1 MSSPHLAHQI
11 EERYETLRA
20 LRTPWESLWTEIARY
35 VMPRRVPGLN
45 GSLQSPGTGN
55 ETLLFDTTA
64 VRANMTLA
72 NGQLAWMSPLEASW
86 FSFEPFDG
94 QGDDARRWLTKATV
108 AAREELAIS
117 NFYTAVHEFYLDRG
131 AFGTAC
137 LYVEGGRRSMLNAQ
151 AWPVGSFVVDEDEN
165 GIIDTVIREFTLTP
179 RQAAQKFGEENL
191 SEKVRNAVR
200 SGSAKSQDKIK
211 FLHAIYP
218 REDAERDKAKL
229 DAPNMPVASVYL
241 EKDGCHVCK
250 VSGYEEM
257 PVMVSRYL
265 EWGSGMGGL
274 YGWSPA
280 FAALPEAR
288 QLNFLQKMMDALAEK
303 MAFPPVLA
311 PEELEGEIDPNA
323 MGVTYFSRDLVQG
336 GSLPKEWMT
345 QGRYD
350 IGLQRVQERQKAIND
365 SFHVDLFQMFGQ
377 LQKQMTA
384 REVSERAQE
393 KLIQFSP
400 TFSRLTSELFNPLL
414 ERVFGILLRAGRFGE
429 VPTGMI
435 QPLNEVTGYLPTPK
449 VQYASRIA
457 LALRSLPSLGYQ
469 RTLERLGAVAGIA
482 PQVLDN
488 FDFDKAE
495 RGTAL
500 SDGMPADYLR
510 PENDVLEERQVRAEQ
525 QAQMQQQAAAMQ
537 AAEAV
542 SKVGRVPADSPV
554 GQALQSQ
561 MPAQ

>member
-1 MSSPHLAHQI
+1 MYNDLAKRI
-11 EERYETLRA
+11 EERYQTLKGLRA
-20 LRTPWESLWTEIARY
+20 PWESLWSEIARY
-35 VMPRRVPGLN
+35 VMPRRSPGLN
-45 GSLQSPGTGN
+45 GSIQTPGIDVQ
-55 ETLLFDTTA
+55 LFDTTA

-86 FSFEPFDG
+86 FAFEPHSA
-94 QGDDARRWLTKATV
+94 QGDDARRWLTKATTT
-108 AAREELAIS
+108 ARDELAIS

-137 LYVEGGRRSMLNAQ
+137 LYLEAGRRTLINAQ

-165 GIIDTVIREFTLTP
+165 GVVDTVIREFTLTP
-179 RQAAQKFGEENL
+179 RQAAQKFGEDNL
-191 SEKVRNAVR
+191 SEKVRNAAR
-200 SGSAKSQDKIK
+200 DGSAKSQNKIK

-218 REDAERDKAKL
+218 REDAERDHAKL
-229 DAPNMPVASVYL
+229 DAPNMPIASVYL
-241 EKDGCHVCK
+241 EFDGCHVCK

-274 YGWSPA
+274 YGWSPS

-350 IGLQRVQERQKAIND
+350 IGLQRVLERQKAIND
-365 SFHVDLFQMFGQ
+365 AFHVDLFQMFAQ

-384 REVSERAQE
+384 REVAERAQE

-414 ERVFGILLRAGRFGE
+414 ERVFGILLRAGRLGE
-429 VPTGMI
+429 VPLSMVQRLSETTGF
-435 QPLNEVTGYLPTPK
+435 VPTPK
-449 VQYASRIA
+449 VQYSSRIA

-469 RTLERLGAVAGIA
+469 RTLERLGMVARVA

-495 RGTAL
+495 RDTAL
-500 SDGMPADYLR
+500 SDGMPADYLL
-510 PENDVLEERQVRAEQ
+510 PENDVAEAREARAQQ

-537 AAEAV
+537 AAEAA
-542 SKVGRVPADSPV
+542 SKVGRIPADSAV
-554 GQALQSQ
+554 GRAIEEQ
-561 MPAQ
+561 MPQQ

>member
-1 MSSPHLAHQI
+1 MYNDLAKRI
-11 EERYETLRA
+11 EDRYQTLKG
-20 LRTPWESLWTEIARY
+20 LRTPWESLWSEIARY
-35 VMPRRVPGLN
+35 VMPRRSPGLN
-45 GSLQSPGTGN
+45 GTIQTPNATGDVQ
-55 ETLLFDTTA
+55 LFDTTA

-72 NGQLAWMSPLEASW
+72 NGQLAWMSPLESAW
-86 FSFEPFDG
+86 FAFEPRPG

-108 AAREELAIS
+108 AARDELAIS

-137 LYVEGGRRSMLNAQ
+137 LYLEGGRRSLINAQ

-165 GIIDTVIREFTLTP
+165 GMVDTVIREFTLTP

-191 SEKVRNAVR
+191 SEKVRNAAR
-200 SGSAKSQDKIK
+200 DGSAKSQDKIK

-218 REDAERDKAKL
+218 REDAERDHAKL
-229 DAPNMPVASVYL
+229 DAPNMPIASVYL
-241 EKDGCHVCK
+241 ELAGCHVCK

-274 YGWSPA
+274 YGWSPS

-350 IGLQRVQERQKAIND
+350 IGLQRVQERQRAIND
-365 SFHVDLFQMFGQ
+365 AFHVDLFQMFAQ

-414 ERVFGILLRAGRFGE
+414 ERVFGILLRAGRLGE
-429 VPTGMI
+429 VPMSMVQRMSETTGF
-435 QPLNEVTGYLPTPK
+435 VPTPK
-449 VQYASRIA
+449 VQYSSRIA

-469 RTLERLGAVAGIA
+469 RTLERLGMVAGVA

-495 RGTAL
+495 RDTAL
-500 SDGMPADYLR
+500 SDGMPADYLL
-510 PENDVLEERQVRAEQ
+510 PESDVAEAREARAQQ

-542 SKVGRVPADSPV
+542 SKVGSVPADSPI
-554 GQALQSQ
+554 GQAIQEQ
-561 MPAQ
+561 MPTQ